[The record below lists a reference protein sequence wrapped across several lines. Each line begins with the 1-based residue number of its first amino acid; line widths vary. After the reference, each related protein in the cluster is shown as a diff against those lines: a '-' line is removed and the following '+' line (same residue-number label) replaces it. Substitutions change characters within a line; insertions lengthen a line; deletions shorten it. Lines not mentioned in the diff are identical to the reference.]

1 MEDKITISKCVS
13 RRTVW
18 RKPNEYERRGE
29 MKHVL
34 LLLIF
39 LSTVV
44 TASATMVMTVNLG
57 DGIWV
62 DYADSKLVIAP
73 SDKIL
78 IGILEVP
85 GTAPVQP
92 QTLALGIGNG
102 LGSLDATSML
112 TKTGVT
118 GALTDNAVEA
128 ASKGVQ
134 NPFVSLE
141 VTATI
146 TSGMLIRNLG
156 FHCEGPGDVTMYL
169 VDNNG
174 EILDSQVIHQTP
186 EPMTIAL
193 LGIGGLAMRV
203 FRKR

>member
-1 MEDKITISKCVS
+1 ME
-13 RRTVW
+13 
-18 RKPNEYERRGE
+18 NERRGE

-44 TASATMVMTVNLG
+44 TANATMVITVNLG

-73 SDKIL
+73 SDNIL
-78 IGILEVP
+78 IGVLEVP
-85 GTAPVQP
+85 GTAPVLP
-92 QTLALGIGNG
+92 QTLALGIANG

-118 GALTDNAVEA
+118 AALTDDAMAA
-128 ASKGVQ
+128 ASFGIE
-134 NPFVSLE
+134 NPFISLD
-141 VTATI
+141 VTTTI
-146 TSGMLIRNLG
+146 TSGLLVRDVG
-156 FHCEGPGDVTMYL
+156 FHCEGPGDATLYL

-174 EILDSQVIHQTP
+174 EILDSQVIHQIP
-186 EPMTIAL
+186 EPMTITL
-193 LGIGGLAMRV
+193 LGLGGLAMSI